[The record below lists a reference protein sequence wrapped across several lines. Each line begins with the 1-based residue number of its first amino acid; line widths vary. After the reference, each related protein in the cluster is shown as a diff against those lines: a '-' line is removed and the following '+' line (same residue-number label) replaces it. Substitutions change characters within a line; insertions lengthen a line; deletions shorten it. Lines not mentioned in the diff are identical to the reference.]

1 MKILVTGKNGQVGH
15 ELMRTLAPIGEVVG
29 VDIKDCDL
37 RQSAAINALVDRVKP
52 DVIVNTAA
60 HTEVDKAE
68 SEPTVAHALNAQA
81 PKVLALQASRRNIPM
96 IHFST
101 DYIFDGKKDGAYLE
115 DDLANPQSVYG
126 KTKWLGEEAV
136 RKNAAKHVIL
146 RTSWIFG
153 VHGVNFLKTV
163 LRLAQDQDR
172 LSVVKDQVG
181 APTSARMLAEVTAEI
196 VRQLTQ
202 PGAYRKYGTYHLAA
216 LGETS
221 WHGYAKYI
229 VSTVNALGV
238 GTKLLSVQ
246 IKPVTSAQ
254 HPMPATRPNNS
265 RLDVAKVQDV
275 FGVVLPTWEHEVE
288 GVLKE
293 IYQ

>member
-1 MKILVTGKNGQVGH
+1 MKILVTGKNGQLGH
-15 ELMRTLAPIGEVVG
+15 ELMRTLAPLGEVVG

-37 RQSAAINALVDRVKP
+37 RQSAAINALVDRIKP

-60 HTEVDKAE
+60 YTEVDKAE
-68 SEPTVAHALNAQA
+68 SEPTIAHALNAQA
-81 PKVLALQASRRNIPM
+81 PKILALQASRRNIPI

-101 DYIFDGKKDGAYLE
+101 DYIFDGKKEGAYLE
-115 DDLANPQSVYG
+115 DDSANAQSVYG

-163 LRLAQDQDR
+163 LKLAQDQDK

-181 APTSARMLAEVTAEI
+181 APTSAKMLAEVTAEI
-196 VRQLTQ
+196 IRQLTQ
-202 PGAYRKYGTYHLAA
+202 PGAYRKFGTYHLAA

-221 WHGYAKYI
+221 WYGYAQYI
-229 VSTVNALGV
+229 VSTIHALGV
-238 GTKLLSVQ
+238 GTKLLSGQ

-254 HPMPATRPNNS
+254 HPMPAIRPNNS
-265 RLDVAKVQDV
+265 RLDVAKIQEV

-288 GVLKE
+288 SVLQE